1 LSNEIGSK
9 AGRAFRLCLSC
20 AAAEEVGNAE
30 RIWPAAWQ
38 CPACGAVVAMRDGFP
53 LFAPDLADQ
62 AVGMDPKV
70 FDFLIEAEE
79 RHFWFRQRNR
89 LIIGL
94 LARLFPQAR
103 DYLEIGCGNGAVL
116 SAISRARPWRR
127 LVGSELHS
135 SALRNA
141 RKRLPKGAELVQMD
155 ARKIPAR
162 HAFDFVGAFDVLEH
176 IEEDE
181 AVLGAIAGAVKPGGC
196 VMLAVPQH
204 PSLWSG
210 ADDAAYHVR
219 RYRRGELEAKVERA
233 GLEVLH
239 STSYVAL
246 LLPLMMLSRVADRSR
261 RGDAS
266 SILRREFEIS
276 AAMNAILGLIT
287 KAEVT
292 ATLQGLR
299 WPAGGSRI
307 VVAKAP
313 A

>member
-1 LSNEIGSK
+1 MHAMNQPGTAS
-9 AGRAFRLCLSC
+9 RLCLSC
-20 AAAEEVGNAE
+20 AVADAIGSDE
-30 RIWPAAWQ
+30 RVWPIGWQ
-38 CPACGAVVAMRDGFP
+38 CPSCGAGPAVLEGFP
-53 LFAPDLADQ
+53 LFAPEFADQ
-62 AVGMDPKV
+62 AVGMDPKS
-70 FDFLIEAEE
+70 FDSLVEAEE

-89 LIIGL
+89 LIVGL
-94 LARLFPQAR
+94 LARYFPEAR
-103 DYLEIGCGNGAVL
+103 DYFEIGCGNGAVL
-116 SAISRARPWRR
+116 SAISRARPWKR
-127 LVGSELHS
+127 LVGSELHP

-141 RKRLPKGAELVQMD
+141 RKRLPEATELVQMD

-181 AVLGAIAGAVKPGGC
+181 AVLGAIAGAVKPGGG

-210 ADDAAYHVR
+210 ADDAAFHVR
-219 RYRRGELEAKVERA
+219 RYRRGELEEKVTRA
-233 GLEVLH
+233 GLQVLH
-239 STSYVAL
+239 STSYVAF
-246 LLPLMMLSRVADRSR
+246 LLPLMMLSRVIDRSR

-276 AAMNAILGLIT
+276 GAMNAVLGTIT
-287 KAEVT
+287 RAEVT
-292 ATLQGLR
+292 ATLAGVC

-313 A
+313 I